1 MATGQSMLDT
11 MEALDRGL
19 QLQSGETGV
28 TLALRALNAAQD
40 HFESLMALEPNSL
53 ASSVATVTTTAS
65 TETTAFPT
73 GLVRLDRLQFIDP
86 NTSLPAWD
94 LVRVGPV
101 GDHYSQETVYPSFAS
116 NSTTSGRPK
125 RYYTNGTLI
134 YWDPLPDATHTVRYY
149 GLKLA
154 DDITAS
160 GTFAYPDSA
169 ALAVAQFAV
178 KMLRTGKDDDVS
190 SITEVGMQVFGPVI
204 RGMARF
210 NRDRPPGYDYR
221 YFHTE

>member
-11 MEALDRGL
+11 MELLDRGV
-19 QLQSGETGV
+19 QGQSGETGV
-28 TLALRALNAAQD
+28 TMGLRALNAAQD
-40 HFESLMALEPNSL
+40 HFESLMALQPNAL

-73 GLVRLDRLQFIDP
+73 GVIRLDRLQFIDP
-86 NTSLPAWD
+86 DTSRPAWD
-94 LVRVGPV
+94 LERVGPV
-101 GDHYSQETVYPSFAS
+101 GDHYAQETTYPSVAF
-116 NSTTSGRPK
+116 NTTTSGRPR

-149 GLKLA
+149 GLKVA

-160 GTFAYPDSA
+160 GTFAYPDMA

-178 KMLRTGKDDDVS
+178 KMLRTGKDDDVT
-190 SITEVGMQVFGPVI
+190 SITEIGMQVFGPVI
-204 RGMARF
+204 QSMSRF

-221 YFHTE
+221 YTHTE